1 MVLRAG
7 APLGVGEM
15 IDLALK
21 FWPYIVGVIGL
32 AWAAFKIRQ
41 SGAQAERAKQD
52 RAELEARDIADE
64 VDNDIGMLTPEQRKK
79 DLKKWG
85 A

>member
-1 MVLRAG
+1 MVRARAALR
-7 APLGVGEM
+7 VGEV
-15 IDLALK
+15 IDLLIK
-21 FWPYIVGVIGL
+21 VWPYIAGAIGL
-32 AWAAFKIRQ
+32 AWAAFKLRQ
-41 SGAQAERAKQD
+41 SGVNSERAKQD